1 MFATKRVRIA
11 AVALTAALLSG
22 GIAAA
27 VTSAATARPR
37 SNAAATSAKVTASPA
52 WKNHHPGK
60 LTLTRFNLGGYV
72 INAKYTLGRNTGNTF
87 QQTYQAST
95 VLGVPIAG
103 PNVGTTFPTEDYVAI
118 PIGNHELYVTWL
130 DPSTD
135 AIVDVFVMNFKTDTV
150 YDFAPGSATPESAG
164 TIKVVTRGA
173 NRTP

>member
-11 AVALTAALLSG
+11 AAALTVALLSG

-27 VTSAATARPR
+27 VTSTASASPQPKP
-37 SNAAATSAKVTASPA
+37 AATSAR
-52 WKNHHPGK
+52 HHPGK
-60 LTLTRFNLGGYV
+60 LTLTRFDLKGYV

-87 QQTYQAST
+87 QQTYQGST

-103 PNVGTTFPTEDYVAI
+103 PNVGVTFPTEDYVAL
-118 PIGNHELYVTWL
+118 PIGNDELYVTWL

-173 NRTP
+173 NRIP